1 MCVSAVI
8 SDYLGLVPYGTHG
21 IEMQHQGRK
30 IAVFNNHKSVKHNWR
45 EAVMFAIG
53 WHQTLF
59 YDAASAHVFA
69 TEHGAVVYTWQ
80 CFGKQNWL
88 RRGATNVDTCT
99 ARKCRRAFCYT
110 VLPTD
115 APESV
120 RLPDDDGDNMPQDD
134 SEYKEALNGRCYL
147 CAMWRTVG
155 CFWNYVRE
163 GRRRYV
169 A

>member
-1 MCVSAVI
+1 MMCINAAI
-8 SDYLGLVPYGTHG
+8 SNYLGLVPHGTHE
-21 IEMQHQGRK
+21 IEMQHQGKK
-30 IAVFNNHKSVKHNWR
+30 IAVFANHKSAKRNWR

-59 YDAASAHVFA
+59 YSASEAQAFA

-88 RRGATNVDTCT
+88 RRGATKVD
-99 ARKCRRAFCYT
+99 AFCYT

-120 RLPDDDGDNMPQDD
+120 RLADDDGDPSRMPQGDL
-134 SEYKEALNGRCYL
+134 E
-147 CAMWRTVG
+147 
-155 CFWNYVRE
+155 
-163 GRRRYV
+163 
-169 A
+169 